1 MEADFSFPCSCGVDE
16 CMITSQT
23 ENIKKNR
30 ELTANQDPCGP
41 MYDPVR
47 NLYHLHYQFHPN
59 HVNWGMIS
67 SHNELFKMEYLSDS
81 FTR

>member
-1 MEADFSFPCSCGVDE
+1 MYEPIPKQE
-16 CMITSQT
+16 
-23 ENIKKNR
+23 NR
-30 ELTANQDPCGP
+30 EGNRSIVKNIGMLTADQDPCGP

-67 SHNELFKMEYLSDS
+67 SHKELFEIEYLSHEL
-81 FTR
+81 TR